1 MSKTALTPVEQKQ
14 VVFYEDEITAVLV
27 NTEQNTEIFVPVKPI
42 CDLLGIDWRSQRRRI
57 SDDPVL
63 SKKVQGVVIMT
74 PPSSDGRGGGEQTAL
89 CLPLGY
95 LNGWLFGI
103 SASRVKP
110 EIKDRL
116 LVYQENCYNVLAE
129 AFQEGRLTADPTFDE
144 LLQSD
149 SEAVQAY
156 KMLQALVK
164 LARNQILIESRLDEH
179 EDRLEQLE
187 AQLGDTDRAV
197 TPAQASQISQ
207 AVKAIALE
215 MSKKSGRNE
224 FGGVYGEL
232 YRRFEIT
239 SYKQIPAYRFDEVMK
254 FLSEWYQQLG
264 GDVPF

>member
-1 MSKTALTPVEQKQ
+1 MSETALIPIEQKQ
-14 VVFYEDEITAVLV
+14 VVFYEDEITAVRYKV
-27 NTEQNTEIFVPVKPI
+27 DDSEEIYVPLRPI
-42 CDLLGIDWRSQRRRI
+42 CEYLGLAWRAQNQRIQR
-57 SDDPVL
+57 DPVL
-63 SKKVQGVVIMT
+63 SSVVRSGIVTIPEVGKREMI
-74 PPSSDGRGGGEQTAL
+74 
-89 CLPLGY
+89 CLPLEY
-95 LNGWLFGI
+95 LSGFLFGI
-103 SASRVKP
+103 SATRVKE
-110 EIKDRL
+110 EIRERL
-116 LVYQENCYNVLAE
+116 IRYQKECYRVLHE